1 MKLDYLAFGA
11 HPDDIE
17 LSCSGLLILEKSLG
31 KTTGVIDLTEG
42 ELGSRGTVA
51 TRYQEAADAAAIMKL
66 DIRENLQLPDGFFNN
81 DEATQLK
88 VIQKIRKYKPEI
100 VICNAVEDRHPDH
113 GRGSQLVEDSAFLSG
128 LLKIETYDNGEKQE
142 HWRPKYVFH
151 CIQDRYLDP
160 SFLIDISPIFDK
172 KLASILAYKTQF
184 YNAEIAGPET
194 YISKP
199 GFLDLIINRD
209 KMHGTRIGVEYAE
222 GFISKKK
229 LGFSNLD
236 NLIKQ
241 NT

>member
-11 HPDDIE
+11 HPDDVE
-17 LSCSGLLILEKSLG
+17 LSCSGLLLLEKSLG
-31 KTTGVIDLTEG
+31 KKTGVIDLTEG
-42 ELGSRGTVA
+42 ELGSRGTIE
-51 TRYQEAADAAAIMKL
+51 TRYQESAAASVVMGL
-66 DIRENLQLPDGFFNN
+66 DIRENLRLPDGFFKN
-81 DEATQLK
+81 DKDNQLS
-88 VIQKIRKYKPEI
+88 VIQKIRKYRPEI
-100 VICNAVEDRHPDH
+100 IICNALEDRHPDH
-113 GRGSQLVEDSAFLSG
+113 GRASQLVEDAAFLSG
-128 LLKIETYDNGEKQE
+128 LIKIETFENGEKQQ

-151 CIQDRYLDP
+151 YIQDRYLEP
-160 SFLIDISPIFDK
+160 SFLVDISSVYDK
-172 KLASILAYKTQF
+172 KLEAIRAYKTQF
-184 YNAEIAGPET
+184 YNPSVQGPET

-199 GFLDLIINRD
+199 GFLEYIINRD

>member
-42 ELGSRGTVA
+42 ELGTRGTVE
-51 TRYQEAADAAAIMKL
+51 TRYQEASDAAAIMKL
-66 DIRENLQLPDGFFNN
+66 DIRENLRLPDGFFKN

-113 GRGSQLVEDSAFLSG
+113 GRGSQLVEDAAFLSG
-128 LLKIETYDNGEKQE
+128 LLKIETFDNGEKQE

-151 CIQDRYLDP
+151 CIQDRYLEP
-160 SFLIDISPIFDK
+160 SFLIDISSVFEK

-184 YNAEIAGPET
+184 YNAKIEGPET

-199 GFLDLIINRD
+199 GFLDFIINRD

-241 NT
+241 ST

>member
-31 KTTGVIDLTEG
+31 KTTGIIDLTEG

-51 TRYQEAADAAAIMKL
+51 TRYQESSDAAAIMEL
-66 DIRENLQLPDGFFNN
+66 DIRENLQLPDGFFKN
-81 DEATQLK
+81 DKETQLK
-88 VIQKIRKYKPEI
+88 VIQKIRKYRPEI
-100 VICNAVEDRHPDH
+100 VICNASEDRHPDH
-113 GRGSQLVEDSAFLSG
+113 GRGSQLVEDATFLSG
-128 LLKIETYDNGEKQE
+128 LLKIETFENGEKQQ
-142 HWRPKYVFH
+142 HWRPKYVFQY
-151 CIQDRYLDP
+151 IQDRYLEP
-160 SFLIDISPIFDK
+160 SFLVDISPIYEK
-172 KLASILAYKTQF
+172 KLAAIRAYKTQF
-184 YNAEIAGPET
+184 YSPGVEGPET

-199 GFLDLIINRD
+199 GFLDYITNRD
-209 KMHGTRIGVEYAE
+209 KTHGSRIGVEYAE

>member
-11 HPDDIE
+11 HPDDVE

-31 KTTGVIDLTEG
+31 KKTGIIDLTEG

-51 TRYQEAADAAAIMKL
+51 KRYQEAADAAAIMKL
-66 DIRENLQLPDGFFNN
+66 DIRENLQLPDGFFKN

-128 LLKIETYDNGEKQE
+128 LLKIETFDNGEKQE
-142 HWRPKYVFH
+142 QWRPKYVFH
-151 CIQDRYLDP
+151 CIQDRYLEP
-160 SFLIDISPIFDK
+160 SFLIDISSIFDK

-209 KMHGTRIGVEYAE
+209 KMHGTKIGVEYAE